1 MFSNYALD
9 PRKIDFPKIFREMKS
24 IAKNKNDLPQT
35 IEGVQDM
42 IFAITTRK
50 EERVCR
56 ELNSRNLAAFLVKW
70 IPTEPLE
77 EIQRKA
83 DENDPVNDRVNQ
95 TKLFF

>member
-9 PRKIDFPKIFREMKS
+9 SRKIDVPKIFREMKS

-42 IFAITTRK
+42 ILAITTRK

-56 ELNSRNLAAFLVKW
+56 ELNLRNLAAFLVKW

-77 EIQRKA
+77 ELQRKA

-95 TKLFF
+95 TKLSF